1 MSRRFALSVLLLALL
16 GLAGAPTGAEEPKA
30 GLKEKVKQLVEQLAD
45 PDEKK
50 QEAAAMELFKLGPA
64 VLPHLPGPGTKL
76 KPAQARHLAVI
87 RKTLREAQTKK
98 NLAPKLVTIQDESIP
113 LTKALALLEKQT
125 DVKVKDLRQDQTDVK
140 LKLNLEQATFWQALD
155 AIAEQADARIY
166 LYRADGI
173 ALVDGPHVALPVSYN
188 GIFRV
193 VVKRLLAV
201 RDLETDARY
210 YVATM
215 EIAWEP
221 RFKPFLIDTR
231 PQALTIKDDKN
242 RELLPPDEG
251 GSKVPV
257 ESPFAMTVDLR
268 LPAVPRAVSKLN
280 LLKGSMVVVGPTQM
294 LEFTF
299 DTLDVLEK
307 DPKAREQTQDGVT
320 VKLDKPA
327 FEKSRSGAAVWK
339 FGVSLEYPPDGPD
352 FESFQSWVVHNEI
365 YLVKEGANERLAN
378 NAGYATDNL
387 TKNRA
392 SLTYNF
398 VEEKKKPLGKPGDWK
413 LVYLTPGAI
422 SEVPVPFEFKD
433 LPLP

>member
-1 MSRRFALSVLLLALL
+1 
-16 GLAGAPTGAEEPKA
+16 
-30 GLKEKVKQLVEQLAD
+30 
-45 PDEKK
+45 
-50 QEAAAMELFKLGPA
+50 LFKLGPDI
-64 VLPHLPGPGTKL
+64 LPHLPAPGTKL

-87 RKTLREAQTKK
+87 SKTLREAQTKK

-125 DVKVKDLRQDQTDVK
+125 GTKPRAPRQDQTDVK
-140 LKLNLEQATFWQALD
+140 RRLNLEAATFWQALD
-155 AIAEQADARIY
+155 AIAEQADAAIY
-166 LYRADGI
+166 LYRAPDI
-173 ALVDGPHVALPVSYN
+173 ALVDGPHAALPVSYS

-193 VVKRLLAV
+193 AVKRLLAV

-242 RELLPPDEG
+242 RELPPPDEG

-268 LPAVPRAVSKLN
+268 LPAIPRAVSKLN
-280 LLKGSMVVVGPTQM
+280 LLKGSMAVVGPTQM

-307 DPKAREQTQDGVT
+307 NPKAREQTRDGVT

-327 FEKSRSGAAVWK
+327 FEKSTSRAAIWK

-365 YLVKEGANERLAN
+365 YLVKN
-378 NAGYATDNL
+378 
-387 TKNRA
+387 
-392 SLTYNF
+392 
-398 VEEKKKPLGKPGDWK
+398 
-413 LVYLTPGAI
+413 
-422 SEVPVPFEFKD
+422 
-433 LPLP
+433 